1 MTVLFATD
9 LIIAQDGSS
18 ALGSWGLR
26 LPDVLISLMR
36 TSTDRQTVDILDVLE
51 RLSPAERDDGAA
63 ALIRRAY
70 ALAEEAHAGQN
81 RDSGVPYIQHP
92 LSVALLLVDIGMGPD
107 TIAAGLLHDVVED
120 AGIDV
125 DQLAGMFNE
134 DIAALVDG
142 VTKLEQMEKEQ
153 VDDRFT
159 DDGKRRS
166 MDREAE
172 SLRKMFIAMA
182 QDIRVVI
189 IKLAD
194 RLHNMRTLDP
204 LDEERQRA
212 FARETEEIFAPL
224 ASSLGIWQWKWEL
237 EDLSFRY
244 LDPETYGWMKELIA
258 ERRPDREASIERAID
273 ILRKKLTEEGL
284 DAEIEGRPKH
294 IYSIYR
300 KMLRKDVP
308 FGQVYDVRGIR
319 VVTKSESDCYR
330 VLGIVHSLWKPIP
343 GEFDDYIATPKENG
357 YQSLHTAVVADDGKT
372 LEVQIRSEEMDRVA
386 EYGVAAHWRYKGTGK
401 PDPSFDTK
409 IAWMRSLVEWQRD
422 LPDASEFVDAMKTD
436 IFQDRVYTF
445 TPDGDIMDLPAG
457 STPIDFAYHIHTE
470 VGHRCRGA
478 KVNDRWVGLDTQ
490 LKTGDRVEIIT
501 DKQASPSRDWL
512 NPALGYVRTSRA
524 RSKIR
529 RWFRHQDREK
539 NIVQGREV
547 VERELKHLGIQRLRH
562 ERVAEFFG
570 YEDVSDFHAA
580 VGFGDINTQQIA
592 GKIAELGAEEEKE
605 LLPAEP
611 PTLPKSVEDVQVQG
625 TGGLMT
631 RLARCCSPL
640 PGEEIVGYVTR
651 GRGVTIHRRDCLNI
665 LRVNDRERLI
675 EVDWGSGGQTV
686 PVAVYIKAYDR
697 TGLLHEIAGVISN
710 EKINMA
716 AVNVSREKNI
726 ATLYIT
732 LEISDIAQLS
742 RILTKIESL
751 SNVIEAKRH
760 TA

>member
-1 MTVLFATD
+1 MRANTDKETVR
-9 LIIAQDGSS
+9 IS
-18 ALGSWGLR
+18 
-26 LPDVLISLMR
+26 DVL
-36 TSTDRQTVDILDVLE
+36 Q
-51 RLSPAERDDGAA
+51 RLLPAERDNGAA
-63 ALIRRAY
+63 ALIERAY
-70 ALAEEAHAGQN
+70 ALAEEAHARQS
-81 RDSGVPYIQHP
+81 RDSGAPYIQHP
-92 LSVALLLVDIGMGPD
+92 LSVALLLADIGMGPD
-107 TIAAGLLHDVVED
+107 TVAAGLLHDVVED
-120 AGIDV
+120 GGV
-125 DQLAGMFNE
+125 DLAQLAEIFND

-153 VDDRFT
+153 VDDRFA

-166 MDREAE
+166 TDREAE

-182 QDIRVVI
+182 EDMRVVI

-194 RLHNMRTLDP
+194 RVHNMRTLDP
-204 LDEERQRA
+204 LDEERRRA
-212 FARETEEIFAPL
+212 FARETQEIFAPL

-244 LDPETYGWMKELIA
+244 LEPETYGWMKELIA
-258 ERRPDREASIERAID
+258 ERRPDREASIERYTE
-273 ILRKKLTEEGL
+273 ILRKKLTEEGF
-284 DAEIEGRPKH
+284 DAKIEGRPKH

-300 KMLRKDVP
+300 KMRRKDVA

-319 VVTKSESDCYR
+319 VITESEPDCYR
-330 VLGIVHSLWKPIP
+330 ILGIVHSLWKPIP

-357 YQSLHTAVVADDGKT
+357 YQSLHTAVIADDGKT
-372 LEVQIRSEEMDRVA
+372 LEVQIRTEEMDRVA
-386 EYGVAAHWRYKGTGK
+386 EYGVAAHWRYKGTGEA
-401 PDPSFDTK
+401 DPSFDTK
-409 IAWMRSLVEWQRD
+409 IAWMRSLVEWQRE

-445 TPDGDIMDLPAG
+445 TPDGDIIDLPAG

-478 KVNDRWVGLDTQ
+478 KVNDRWVGLGYQ

-529 RWFRHQDREK
+529 RWFRRQDREK
-539 NIVQGREV
+539 NITQGREV
-547 VERELKHLGIQRLRH
+547 VERELRHLGMEHLGH

-570 YEDVSDFHAA
+570 YESARDFYAA
-580 VGFGDINTQQIA
+580 VGFGDINAQQIA
-592 GKIAELGAEEEKE
+592 SKIAESTSEEEKE

-611 PTLPKSVEDVQVQG
+611 PTLPESVEGIQVQG

-651 GRGVTIHRRDCLNI
+651 GRGVTIHRRDCVNI
-665 LRVNDRERLI
+665 LRANDRERLI
-675 EVDWGSGGQTV
+675 EVDWGSEAQTV
-686 PVAVYIKAYDR
+686 PVAVYITAYDR
-697 TGLLHEIAGVISN
+697 TGLLHEIAGVISS
-710 EKINMA
+710 ERINMSA
-716 AVNVSREKNI
+716 LNVSREKNI

-732 LEISDIAQLS
+732 LEINDIAQLS
-742 RILTKIESL
+742 RVLTKIESL
-751 SNVIEAKRH
+751 PNVIEAKRH
-760 TA
+760 TG

>member
-1 MTVLFATD
+1 MPYVVASVMRIDTDKETV
-9 LIIAQDGSS
+9 
-18 ALGSWGLR
+18 R
-26 LPDVLISLMR
+26 LS
-36 TSTDRQTVDILDVLE
+36 DILEHL
-51 RLSPAERDDGAA
+51 PAAQRDNGARA
-63 ALIRRAY
+63 VVEGAY

-81 RDSGVPYIQHP
+81 RDSGIPYIQHP
-92 LSVALLLVDIGMGPD
+92 LSVALLLADIGMGPD

-120 AGIDV
+120 TGIDLG
-125 DQLAGMFNE
+125 QLAERFND

-153 VDDRFT
+153 VDDRFVGR
-159 DDGKRRS
+159 DGSRS
-166 MDREAE
+166 TDREAE

-182 QDIRVVI
+182 EDIRVVI

-204 LDEERQRA
+204 LDEQRQRA
-212 FARETEEIFAPL
+212 FARETQEIFAPL

-244 LDPETYGWMKELIA
+244 LDPKTYNWMKELIA
-258 ERRPDREASIERAID
+258 ERRPDREASIKRYID
-273 ILRKKLTEEGL
+273 ILRQEVAEEGFE
-284 DAEIEGRPKH
+284 AEIKGRPKH

-308 FGQVYDVRGIR
+308 FGQVYDVRGMR
-319 VVTKSESDCYR
+319 VIARSVPDCYR
-330 VLGIVHSLWKPIP
+330 ILGIVHSLWKPIP
-343 GEFDDYIATPKENG
+343 GEFDDYIATPKDNG
-357 YQSLHTAVVADDGKT
+357 YQSLHTAVIADDGKT
-372 LEVQIRSEEMDRVA
+372 LEVQIRTAEMDRIA
-386 EYGVAAHWRYKGTGK
+386 EYGVAAHWRYKGIGK

-409 IAWMRSLVEWQRD
+409 IAWMRSLVEWQRE

-445 TPDGDIMDLPAG
+445 TPDGDIIDLPAG
-457 STPIDFAYHIHTE
+457 STPIDFAYYIHTE

-478 KVNDRWVGLDTQ
+478 KVNDKWIGLGYR

-512 NPALGYVRTSRA
+512 NPALGYVKTSRA

-529 RWFRHQDREK
+529 RWFRRQDREK
-539 NIVQGREV
+539 NIAQGREV
-547 VERELKHLGIQRLRH
+547 VERELKHLGTEHVGH
-562 ERVAEFFG
+562 ERVAKLFD
-570 YEDVSDFHAA
+570 YADVKDFHAA

-592 GKIAELGAEEEKE
+592 SKIAELSAEEERE

-611 PTLPKSVEDVQVQG
+611 PSLPESVEGIQVQG

-631 RLARCCSPL
+631 RVARCCSPL

-651 GRGVTIHRRDCLNI
+651 GRGVTIHRRDCLNV
-665 LRVNDRERLI
+665 LRVRDNERLI
-675 EVDWGSGGQTV
+675 EVDWGSEAQTV
-686 PVAVYIKAYDR
+686 PVAVHIKAYDR

-710 EKINMA
+710 EKINMS

-751 SNVIEAKRH
+751 SNVIEARRH
-760 TA
+760 TG